1 MPKSL
6 EGFTYENFIHLFIMD
21 VKFLR
26 KIDDAVKEI
35 MKDGKIDQNDV
46 PTIVMLITELSASKK
61 KMTKDEL
68 EKALRDMFDYIMEH
82 YKLLPDN
89 ESEKESFQK
98 IFDMSVKLVLLTPN
112 LKKICSVCLGQ

>member
-1 MPKSL
+1 
-6 EGFTYENFIHLFIMD
+6 MD

-35 MKDGKIDQNDV
+35 MKDGKIDQNDI
-46 PTIVMLITELSASKK
+46 PTIVMLITDLSSKK

-68 EKALRDMFDYIMEH
+68 EKTLHDMFDYIMEH

-89 ESEKESFQK
+89 ENEKDSFQK